1 MLRRKPRMAANTAVV
16 AIVRTGAATALVGS
30 GPAALATSG
39 GGRARVQAASLDV
52 VGGR

>member
-30 GPAALATSG
+30 GPAALAASG
-39 GGRARVQAASLDV
+39 EGRAPLTTATP
-52 VGGR
+52 GG